1 MSAVAAV
8 WSIAQRR
15 PRMLAAT
22 AALLIA
28 AIVLAQGI
36 SAPFV
41 KDAEPQAA
49 EWIQDVAAGR
59 SLLIPHD
66 YYGALARKP
75 PLFYWVAG
83 AITAAT
89 GGTVDEVRAR
99 IVSLIAAAA
108 VALAVMLWAQAFV
121 DPRTGRLAFAFLLG
135 SYAFA
140 SRGTLAL
147 EDMLLVAFMFGAW
160 CLIYEALERG
170 PSHVMTAATGVLL
183 GLGVLT
189 KGPVAIVLPALG
201 GLIYLLL
208 ERRRLSEVL
217 RRPWP
222 WIVLAIAGAIA
233 LPWYVPALLKSRE
246 LAMIVL
252 QENAGHFLPASAGG
266 TGEAARPFYYIAMRT
281 LGGTVPLNFV
291 LPALIAAFAAR
302 SFLPSAR
309 KPVLFQ
315 ASFVIAVL
323 IFFSTASA
331 KRDDYVL
338 PAIPSLAILFAAL
351 FTALEPGAR
360 AAAILRDV
368 GAMIAAALMVAGLLA
383 VSTLAAFGHP
393 DAMLARMGAADRA
406 ALELFVGYLRF
417 RDLLFACISIVIA
430 VAVMMI
436 FVGVRTERAEAT
448 GAGLGGLSLLGVL
461 VFTAL
466 VRPQLDRERTLKF
479 AAADIRETV
488 DGAAVYGLGDEYEL
502 SFYLGREVPHAMHRN
517 EVIVRAQPAYLFAY
531 PSVLRRAPERLRER
545 TVLVREWPRVGR
557 QGAAALYR
565 IEPDLKPDAGEA
577 R

>member
-8 WSIAQRR
+8 WTVAQRR
-15 PRMLAAT
+15 PRVLAAT
-22 AALLIA
+22 VALVIA

-59 SLLIPHD
+59 NLLIPRD

-83 AITAAT
+83 AITAVT
-89 GGTVDEVRAR
+89 GGKVDEVRAR
-99 IVSLIAAAA
+99 VVSIVAGAA
-108 VALAVMLWAQAFV
+108 VALAVMLWAQAFL
-121 DPRTGRLAFAFLLG
+121 DPRTGRLAFLFLLA

-147 EDMLLVAFMFGAW
+147 EDMLLVALMFGAW
-160 CLIYEALERG
+160 CLIYEAVERG
-170 PSHVMTAATGVLL
+170 PSHLMTAGIGVLL

-201 GLIYLLL
+201 GLIYLLV
-208 ERRRLSEVL
+208 ERRSLREVL
-217 RRPWP
+217 GRPWP
-222 WIVLAIAGAIA
+222 WIALAIAAAIA
-233 LPWYVPALLKSRE
+233 LVWYVPALLRSRE
-246 LAMIVL
+246 LARIIL

-291 LPALIAAFAAR
+291 LPALLAAFAAG
-302 SFLPSAR
+302 SFLSSAR
-309 KPVLFQ
+309 KPLLFQ
-315 ASFVIAVL
+315 ASFVIAIL

-351 FTALEPGAR
+351 FTSLEPFAR
-360 AAAILRDV
+360 TVAIVRDV

-383 VSTLAAFGHP
+383 AVTLTALGHP
-393 DAMLARMGAADRA
+393 DALLTRMGAADRA
-406 ALELFVGYLRF
+406 ALGLFLGYLRF
-417 RDLLFACISIVIA
+417 PNLLLVCIAIVIA

-436 FVGVRTERAEAT
+436 FVGVRTKRPEVT

-466 VRPQLDRERTLKF
+466 VRPQLARERTLKF

-488 DGAAVYGLGDEYEL
+488 DGAAVCGLGDEYEL
-502 SFYLGREVPHAMHRN
+502 SFYLGREVPHAMRKD

-531 PSVLRRAPERLRER
+531 ASALRRAPEQLRER
-545 TVLVREWPRVGR
+545 TVLIREWPRVGR